1 LHGALL
7 ICPPPLLH
15 LQNIAVPTARDRD
28 RETESHR
35 IDRASPPA
43 SSIAPATQRKAT
55 MASSADAHSQPRR
68 PAPIARQS
76 STSSYISQSPGD
88 GHHKPA
94 QHKAQRQHVVG
105 QSRMQRNRSVGK
117 NLDKLPKTATQQ
129 PGDAAAAA
137 GKNHRRNN
145 SGNSNSAPSSPRPSF
160 KRNASSGGI
169 VRVTHQQQT
178 HAALRKNH
186 SHGHLAR
193 QGASKAA
200 LKSSKSEVAPP
211 KKSLAN
217 PGKARQHSPDDHPT
231 VHFDIGDVDDG
242 PDDGWTE
249 ESASQSPTTTRS
261 NTRSNSVILDPHKA
275 TDMANEANKAEEP
288 PKKLTVHTQ
297 ILPDRTNTIRTA
309 NGSSSQHHSR
319 PPDADMITSRLL
331 QRSSSHNPPPQTSSV
346 AATVVSDH
354 HDARVLSQSANS
366 TLVDT
371 PGRDLVS
378 RFMDGH
384 GSAGTPK
391 ESFLGTGDSP
401 EERNDFDNAKRNKS
415 MPNVAGA
422 DSPMRAQTPSRTP
435 SRRSGTSTP
444 TDLPPS
450 RTQQKLM
457 LQRASSAIEP
467 QKLIPAILPRTAG
480 PIIPSQAYATN
491 HEGRPDPHILRRY
504 EQVNI
509 EYRVAR
515 RYRNPLAD
523 AVSRVQQIPGVAK
536 SMRSPKSGRANG
548 FMHSVHGSSA
558 NLRETGRETD
568 GVASRRSRVSFD
580 GGRHGHEDGDV
591 EGRQSFESEHE
602 RVRNEAEEICRRL
615 WESAEMVEG
624 D

>member
-1 LHGALL
+1 M
-7 ICPPPLLH
+7 
-15 LQNIAVPTARDRD
+15 
-28 RETESHR
+28 
-35 IDRASPPA
+35 AS
-43 SSIAPATQRKAT
+43 
-55 MASSADAHSQPRR
+55 SSADAHSQPRR
-68 PAPIARQS
+68 PAPMARQS
-76 STSSYISQSPGD
+76 STSSYVSQSPGD

-105 QSRMQRNRSVGK
+105 QSRMQRNRSFGK
-117 NLDKLPKTATQQ
+117 NLDKLNRTAAQ
-129 PGDAAAAA
+129 PPPDSAAA
-137 GKNHRRNN
+137 KHHRRNN
-145 SGNSNSAPSSPRPSF
+145 SGNSISAPNSPRPSF

-169 VRVTHQQQT
+169 VRANHQQQT

-193 QGASKAA
+193 QGSSKTA

-217 PGKARQHSPDDHPT
+217 PGKARQDSPDDHPT

-261 NTRSNSVILDPHKA
+261 NTRSNSIILDPHKA
-275 TDMANEANKAEEP
+275 AEMAKEANKMEEP
-288 PKKLTVHTQ
+288 RKLIAQQSAYPHHQ
-297 ILPDRTNTIRTA
+297 ILPDRTNTLRNT
-309 NGSSSQHHSR
+309 NGSSSHHHSR
-319 PPDADMITSRLL
+319 PADADMITSRLL
-331 QRSSSHNPPPQTSSV
+331 QRSSSHNPPPQTSSI

-354 HDARVLSQSANS
+354 HDARILSQSANS

-378 RFMDGH
+378 RFMDGD
-384 GSAGTPK
+384 GSAGTPR
-391 ESFLGTGDSP
+391 ESFLRSGDSP
-401 EERNDFDNAKRNKS
+401 EDSNNFDNAKRNKS
-415 MPNVAGA
+415 MPNVAGTE
-422 DSPMRAQTPSRTP
+422 SPMRAQTPSRTQ

-444 TDLPPS
+444 SDLPPS

-467 QKLIPAILPRTAG
+467 QKLIPAILPRAAG

-523 AVSRVQQIPGVAK
+523 AVARVQQIPGVAK

-548 FMHSVHGSSA
+548 FKHGVHGSSV
-558 NLRETGRETD
+558 NFHETSGEMD
-568 GVASRRSRVSFD
+568 GVASRRSRVGFD
-580 GGRHGHEDGDV
+580 GGRNGHEDEDI
-591 EGRQSFESEHE
+591 EGRHSFESEHE
-602 RVRNEAEEICRRL
+602 RVRNEAEELCRRL
-615 WESAEMVEG
+615 WESTETVDG